1 MGEFFVDVFDWI
13 QTLSPAAVYVAIL
26 VIAYGENVLPP
37 VPGDMVVVL
46 GGYLAGTGT
55 LSFTAVVILS
65 TVGGALGFMTMYA
78 FGHMIGGA
86 VMDPERL
93 KWIPKRRVRRAQQW
107 LHRWGYGVVAANRFL
122 SGLRSVISLTVGMA
136 HMNFLKTAL
145 WSTVSAAV
153 WTCLIAFLGYKVGE
167 SWEVVS
173 VWIGQYGQV
182 IGAAILV
189 FIVIQLVRYRINVRR
204 NGPHGREEAG
214 NSGRTDAEGGEL
226 HFTES

>member
-1 MGEFFVDVFDWI
+1 MGDFFVEVFDWI

-46 GGYLAGTGT
+46 GGYLAGAGA
-55 LSFTAVVILS
+55 LSFTAVVLLATI
-65 TVGGALGFMTMYA
+65 GGALGFMTMYA
-78 FGHMIGGA
+78 FGHLIGGA
-86 VMDPERL
+86 VMDPDRL

-107 LHRWGYGVVAANRFL
+107 LRRWGYGVIAANRFL

-136 HMNFLKTAL
+136 HMNVWKTTL
-145 WSTVSAAV
+145 WSTVSSLV

-167 SWEVVS
+167 SWETVS
-173 VWIGQYGQV
+173 VWIRQYGQV
-182 IGAAILV
+182 IGVALV
-189 FIVIQLVRYRINVRR
+189 IFIVIQLIRYRSNVRR
-204 NGPHGREEAG
+204 DQAVRDAGEESAG
-214 NSGRTDAEGGEL
+214 TSTDDA

>member
-1 MGEFFVDVFDWI
+1 MGDFFVDVFHWI

-46 GGYLAGTGT
+46 GGYLAGTGS
-55 LSFTAVVILS
+55 LSFTVVVILS
-65 TVGGALGFMTMYA
+65 TIGGALGFMTMYA

-86 VMDPERL
+86 VMDPDRL

-107 LHRWGYGVVAANRFL
+107 LREWGYGVVAANRFL

-136 HMNFLKTAL
+136 HMNVWKTAF
-145 WSTVSAAV
+145 WSTASAAL

-173 VWIGQYGQV
+173 VWIRQYGQV
-182 IGAAILV
+182 IGVAIVV
-189 FIVIQLVRYRINVRR
+189 FIIIQVVRYRKNVTR
-204 NGPHGREEAG
+204 GSLAAEEDSAQG
-214 NSGRTDAEGGEL
+214 ADS